1 MSDLYA
7 VFGNPIAHSKS
18 PDIHHAFAAQTQ
30 QNLVY
35 EKRLP
40 ELGGFAD
47 AVQQLLA
54 DGGLGANVTV
64 PFKHD
69 AYDLVDE
76 LSDLAQR
83 AGAVNTIEVIE
94 NGKLKGHNTDG
105 LGLVRDLTVNIGV
118 ELKGKRVLLLGAG
131 GAARGVM
138 QPLLAEDTAKLI
150 VSNRTKEK
158 GLQLARDFGDCG
170 FTCGT
175 GFDELKDKPFDVIIN
190 ATAASLSGDVPPI
203 NPGVIAAETVCYDMM
218 YSNEP
223 TAFLKWCAEQGAT
236 LLHDGLGMLVEQA
249 AEAFAIWR
257 GVRPDTQVVMAQMRP

>member
-18 PDIHHAFAAQTQ
+18 PEIHQAFALQTD
-30 QNLVY
+30 QNLEY
-35 EKRLP
+35 QKRLAD
-40 ELGGFAD
+40 LDGFAA

-54 DGGLGANVTV
+54 DGGRGANVTV

-69 AYDLVDE
+69 AYELVDE
-76 LSDLAQR
+76 LSDLARR
-83 AGAVNTIEVIE
+83 AGAVNTIEVLAG
-94 NGKLKGHNTDG
+94 GKLKGHNTDG

-118 ELKGKRVLLLGAG
+118 ALKDKRVLLLGAG

-138 QPLLAEDTAKLI
+138 QPLLAEGTAKLI

-158 GLQLARDFGDCG
+158 GLQLARDFSDCG
-170 FTCGT
+170 FACGT

-190 ATAASLSGDVPPI
+190 ATSASLAGDVPPI
-203 NPGVIAAETVCYDMM
+203 PAGVMAAHTVCYDMM

-223 TAFLKWCAEQGAT
+223 TAFLKWCAEQGASQ
-236 LLHDGLGMLVEQA
+236 LHDGLGMLLEQA
-249 AEAFAIWR
+249 AEAFYIWR
-257 GVRPDTQVVMAQMRP
+257 GVRPETATVMAAMR

>member
-1 MSDLYA
+1 MRTPNL
-7 VFGNPIAHSKS
+7 PIFITPLLRKPARTWFTK
-18 PDIHHAFAAQTQ
+18 
-30 QNLVY
+30 
-35 EKRLP
+35 KRLAEP
-40 ELGGFAD
+40 GGFTD

-69 AYDLVDE
+69 AFELVGE

-83 AGAVNTIEVIE
+83 AGAVNTIEVLE
-94 NGKLKGHNTDG
+94 NGQLKGHNTDG
-105 LGLVRDLTVNIGV
+105 LGLVRDLTANIGV

-138 QPLLAEDTAKLI
+138 QPLLAEETAKLI

-190 ATAASLSGDVPPI
+190 GHRRQLSG
-203 NPGVIAAETVCYDMM
+203 
-218 YSNEP
+218 
-223 TAFLKWCAEQGAT
+223 
-236 LLHDGLGMLVEQA
+236 
-249 AEAFAIWR
+249 
-257 GVRPDTQVVMAQMRP
+257 

>member
-18 PDIHHAFAAQTQ
+18 PDIHHAFAAQTAQ
-30 QNLVY
+30 DLVY
-35 EKRLP
+35 EKRLAP
-40 ELGGFAD
+40 IDGFAA

-54 DGGLGANVTV
+54 DGGKGANVTV
-64 PFKHD
+64 PFKHE
-69 AYDLVDE
+69 AFEVVDE
-76 LSDLAQR
+76 LSDLAKR
-83 AGAVNTIEVIE
+83 AGAVNTLELLD

-105 LGLVRDLTVNIGV
+105 LGLVRDLTENIGLS
-118 ELKGKRVLLLGAG
+118 LKGKRVLLLGAG

-138 QPLLAEDTAKLI
+138 QPLLAQGAAKLI

-158 GLQLARDFGDCG
+158 GLQLARDFSDCG
-170 FTCGT
+170 FACGT

-190 ATAASLSGDVPPI
+190 ATSASLAGDVPPI
-203 NPGVIAAETVCYDMM
+203 NPAVIAAHTVCYDMM

-236 LLHDGLGMLVEQA
+236 QLHDGLGMLLEQA
-249 AEAFAIWR
+249 AEAFLVWR
-257 GVRPDTQVVMAQMRP
+257 GVRPSTAAVMAAMR